1 MIATRET
8 PMEEPTFDFDGM
20 LCFTLYSTAN
30 AMVRDYG
37 EPLRRHGVTYPQ
49 LLVLIGLW
57 GEDDM
62 SISSLSA
69 VTLFDLGTLTPI
81 IRRLSDAGFITVYL
95 DPGDRR
101 RRKVLL
107 TDKGKALKLEAAQLL
122 DCMNGKLGL
131 EPHNRQQMLDTCRQ
145 IRSRLR

>member
-1 MIATRET
+1 
-8 PMEEPTFDFDGM
+8 MEDPVFDFDRM

-62 SISSLSA
+62 SISALSA

-107 TDKGKALKLEAAQLL
+107 TDKGRALKSEAAHLFAV
-122 DCMNGKLGL
+122 MHGKIGL
-131 EPHNRQQMLDTCRQ
+131 ESGNNCRQ

>member
-1 MIATRET
+1 
-8 PMEEPTFDFDGM
+8 MEDPVFDFDRM
-20 LCFTLYSTAN
+20 LCFALYSTAN

-62 SISSLSA
+62 SISALSA

-107 TDKGKALKLEAAQLL
+107 TDKGRALKSEAAHLFAV
-122 DCMNGKLGL
+122 MHGKIGL
-131 EPHNRQQMLDTCRQ
+131 ESGNVEQMLDNCRQ

>member
-1 MIATRET
+1 MTAAET
-8 PMEEPTFDFDGM
+8 TLEEPSFDFDSM
-20 LCFTLYSTAN
+20 LCFALYSTAN
-30 AMVRDYG
+30 ALIRDYG

-57 GEDDM
+57 GEDDL
-62 SISSLSA
+62 SISALSA

-107 TDKGKALKLEAAQLL
+107 TDQGRALKVEAARLFEHMQ
-122 DCMNGKLGL
+122 GKLAL
-131 EPHNRQQMLDTCRQ
+131 EPQNVKHVLDTCGH

>member
-1 MIATRET
+1 MIAAEKT
-8 PMEEPTFDFDGM
+8 MEEPVFDFDRM
-20 LCFTLYSTAN
+20 LCFALYSTAN
-30 AMVRDYG
+30 AVVRDYG

-62 SISSLSA
+62 SISALSA

-107 TDKGKALKLEAAQLL
+107 TDKGRALKGEAVQLFAAMDDKIGLEAISV
-122 DCMNGKLGL
+122 G
-131 EPHNRQQMLDTCRQ
+131 QMLDHCRH

>member
-1 MIATRET
+1 MTAAET
-8 PMEEPTFDFDGM
+8 TLEEPSFDFDSM
-20 LCFTLYSTAN
+20 LCFALYSTAN
-30 AMVRDYG
+30 ALVRDYG

-57 GEDDM
+57 GEDDL
-62 SISSLSA
+62 SISALSA

-107 TDKGKALKLEAAQLL
+107 TDKGRALRIEAARLFEHMHGKLALEAK
-122 DCMNGKLGL
+122 NVK
-131 EPHNRQQMLDTCRQ
+131 HVLDTCQQ

>member
-1 MIATRET
+1 MTAAET
-8 PMEEPTFDFDGM
+8 TLEEPRFDFDSM
-20 LCFTLYSTAN
+20 LCFALYSTAN

-57 GEDDM
+57 GEDDL
-62 SISSLSA
+62 SISALSA

-81 IRRLSDAGFITVYL
+81 IRRLGEAGFITVYL

-107 TDKGKALKLEAAQLL
+107 TDKGRDLKVEAARLFDRMQ
-122 DCMNGKLGL
+122 DKLAL
-131 EPHNRQQMLDTCRQ
+131 APQNKQQVLDTCRQ

>member
-20 LCFTLYSTAN
+20 LCFSLYSTAN

-62 SISSLSA
+62 SISALSA

-81 IRRLSDAGFITVYL
+81 IRRLSDAGFISVYL

-107 TDKGKALKLEAAQLL
+107 TEKGRALKSDAAQLFAV
-122 DCMNGKLGL
+122 MENKIGL
-131 EPHNRQQMLDTCRQ
+131 EVTNVEQMLDHCRH

>member
-1 MIATRET
+1 MIAAEKT
-8 PMEEPTFDFDGM
+8 MEEPVFDFDRM
-20 LCFTLYSTAN
+20 LCFALYSTAN

-62 SISSLSA
+62 SISALSA

-107 TDKGKALKLEAAQLL
+107 TEKGRALKSDAAQLFAV
-122 DCMNGKLGL
+122 MENKIGL
-131 EPHNRQQMLDTCRQ
+131 EVTNVEQMLDHCRH

>member
-1 MIATRET
+1 MTTAATINL
-8 PMEEPTFDFDGM
+8 EEPTFDFDGM

-30 AMVRDYG
+30 ALVRDYG
-37 EPLRRHGVTYPQ
+37 EPLRRQGVTYPQ

-62 SISSLSA
+62 SISALSA

-81 IRRLSDAGFITVYL
+81 IRRLSEAGFITVYL

-107 TDKGKALKLEAAQLL
+107 TDKGRGLKLEAAQLL
-122 DCMNGKLGL
+122 ERMSGKLGL
-131 EPHNRQQMLDTCRQ
+131 PLADIQQMLDTCRQ
-145 IRSRLR
+145 IRAKLR

>member
-1 MIATRET
+1 MTAAENTLAT
-8 PMEEPTFDFDGM
+8 PTFEFDRM
-20 LCFTLYSTAN
+20 LCFALYSTAN

-57 GEDDM
+57 GEDDL
-62 SISSLSA
+62 SISALSA

-81 IRRLSDAGFITVYL
+81 IRRLNVAGFIDVYL

-107 TDKGKALKLEAAQLL
+107 TDKGRGLKTEAAQVFAG
-122 DCMNGKLGL
+122 MQMKIGV
-131 EPHNRQQMLDTCRQ
+131 EPPSVQQVLDTCRQ

>member
-1 MIATRET
+1 
-8 PMEEPTFDFDGM
+8 MEEPVFDFDRM
-20 LCFTLYSTAN
+20 LCFALYSTAN

-62 SISSLSA
+62 SISALSA

-107 TDKGKALKLEAAQLL
+107 TEKGRALKSDAAQLFAV
-122 DCMNGKLGL
+122 MENKIGL
-131 EPHNRQQMLDTCRQ
+131 EVTNVEQMLDHCRH

>member
-1 MIATRET
+1 MTLTACSV
-8 PMEEPTFDFDGM
+8 FA
-20 LCFTLYSTAN
+20 LYSTAN
-30 AMVRDYG
+30 ALIRDYG

-57 GEDDM
+57 GEDDL
-62 SISSLSA
+62 SISALSA

-107 TDKGKALKLEAAQLL
+107 TDKGRALRVEAARLFDSMQ
-122 DCMNGKLGL
+122 GKLAL
-131 EPHNRQQMLDTCRQ
+131 EPQNVKHVLDACLH

>member
-1 MIATRET
+1 MTAAET
-8 PMEEPTFDFDGM
+8 TLEEPSFDFDSM
-20 LCFTLYSTAN
+20 LCFALYSTAN
-30 AMVRDYG
+30 ALVRDYG

-57 GEDDM
+57 GEDDL
-62 SISSLSA
+62 SISALSA

-107 TDKGKALKLEAAQLL
+107 TDKGRALRIEAARLFDNMQ
-122 DCMNGKLGL
+122 GKLAL
-131 EPHNRQQMLDTCRQ
+131 EPQTVKQVVDACLQ

>member
-1 MIATRET
+1 MTTAATINL
-8 PMEEPTFDFDGM
+8 EEPTFDFDRM

-62 SISSLSA
+62 SISALSA

-107 TDKGKALKLEAAQLL
+107 TDKGRNLKLEAGQLL
-122 DCMNGKLGL
+122 GCMSGKLGL
-131 EPHNRQQMLDTCRQ
+131 PLEDIQQMLDTCRQ
-145 IRSRLR
+145 IRARLR

>member
-1 MIATRET
+1 MTTAATINLD
-8 PMEEPTFDFDGM
+8 EPTLDFDAM

-62 SISSLSA
+62 SISALSA

-81 IRRLSDAGFITVYL
+81 IRRLSDGGFITVYL

-107 TDKGKALKLEAAQLL
+107 TDRGRELKVEAAQLL
-122 DCMNGKLGL
+122 HHMSGKLGL
-131 EPHNRQQMLDTCRQ
+131 QMQEKQQMLETCRQ

>member
-1 MIATRET
+1 MTAAET
-8 PMEEPTFDFDGM
+8 PLEEPSFDFDSM
-20 LCFTLYSTAN
+20 LCFALYSTAN

-57 GEDDM
+57 GEDDL
-62 SISSLSA
+62 SISALSA

-81 IRRLSDAGFITVYL
+81 IRRLSDSGFITVYL

-107 TDKGKALKLEAAQLL
+107 TDQGRALKIEAARLFERVQ
-122 DCMNGKLGL
+122 GKLAL
-131 EPHNRQQMLDTCRQ
+131 EPQNVKQVLDTCLH